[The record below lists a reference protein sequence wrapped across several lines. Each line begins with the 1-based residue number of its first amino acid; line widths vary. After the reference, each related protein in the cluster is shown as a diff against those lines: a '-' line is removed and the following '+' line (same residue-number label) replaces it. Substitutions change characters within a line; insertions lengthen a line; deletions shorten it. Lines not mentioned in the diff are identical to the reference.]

1 MHRFQFVIS
10 LGGRSVAVRVVEAA
24 SREHARELA
33 ARVLAESSQHRAVD
47 VWEGD
52 DHLFTVGEAAASAA

>member
-10 LGGRSVAVRVVEAA
+10 LGGRSVAVRVVEA
-24 SREHARELA
+24 RTVERARELA
-33 ARVLAESSQHRAVD
+33 ERVLAESRQHRSVD

-52 DHLFTVGEAAASAA
+52 DHLFTVGQSAASAA